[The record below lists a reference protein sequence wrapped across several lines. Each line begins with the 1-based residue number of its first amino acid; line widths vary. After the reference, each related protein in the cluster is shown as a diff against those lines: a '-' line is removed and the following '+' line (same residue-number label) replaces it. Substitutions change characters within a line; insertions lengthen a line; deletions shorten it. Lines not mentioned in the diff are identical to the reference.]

1 MTTSPEIQ
9 WLLDYQ
15 GNFPFYL
22 SLRQQF
28 EARGTLSEKQMDAL
42 ARAVTREQRP
52 VSVDRAPAVETFT
65 LKAGDGL
72 EIRAWLARSIA
83 AEFNHEL
90 AFRNL
95 RVTEV
100 LRETAMAWQV
110 RFRDVSK
117 TCNNCHLCG
126 KELDTEIS
134 RACGVGPTCA
144 KKLGFKRVTMA
155 DAGKILEAMEA
166 AASSIGEL
174 GPRWLPKSQACG
186 RFV

>member
-1 MTTSPEIQ
+1 MTHTPEIQ
-9 WLLDYQ
+9 WLLNYQ
-15 GNFPFYL
+15 GTFPFYL

-28 EARGTLSEKQMDAL
+28 ESRGTLSDKQIEAL
-42 ARAVTREQRP
+42 TRAVQRDEKP
-52 VSVDRAPAVETFT
+52 SVDRATPTETRT
-65 LKAGDGL
+65 LRAGDGL

-95 RVTEV
+95 RITAVH
-100 LRETAMAWQV
+100 RETAMAWQV
-110 RFRDVSK
+110 SFRYVSK
-117 TCNNCHLCG
+117 ICNNCHLCG

-144 KKLGFKRVTMA
+144 KKLGFKRATLA

-186 RFV
+186 RFA